1 MFPSAKEK
9 KGGENGEAEITNYV
23 PKEHLEKEVGGAC
36 DFEYRH
42 AVYWP
47 VLVELC
53 KRKREEY
60 EARWKARGARI
71 GDSEILLRGGS
82 ELVGSELEN

>member
-23 PKEHLEKEVGGAC
+23 PKEQLEKEVGGTC

-42 AVYWP
+42 VVYWP
-47 VLVELC
+47 ALVELC
-53 KRKREEY
+53 KHKREEY
-60 EARWKARGARI
+60 EARWRERGARI
-71 GDSEILLRGGS
+71 GDSEVLLRGGS
-82 ELVGSELEN
+82 EQVDSELKN